1 MNTTK
6 ELFYAAVGVGDLAVS
21 KVRKAPVTFDLS
33 QMRKELPKS
42 WTEVRSGA
50 EKAATETVGLITNGY
65 QNLVV
70 RGEKTV
76 KSIRSSAPTKR
87 AAQQTKTA
95 KSQSKAAATSVKKA
109 AEATVEATKEASQKV
124 G

>member
-21 KVRKAPVTFDLS
+21 KARKAPIALDFS
-33 QMRKELPKS
+33 QLRKELPKS

-50 EKAATETVGLITNGY
+50 EKAATVTVSRITGGY

-76 KSIRSSAPTKR
+76 KSIRNSAPTKR
-87 AAQQTKTA
+87 AVQQTKTA
-95 KSQSKAAATSVKKA
+95 KSQSKAATTSVKKA